1 MAGVYIFIGPP
12 GAGKGTMGDI
22 FCEKTGVVHIS
33 TGQLL
38 RDEMTNGTELGK
50 KVKDIIA
57 AGALVSD
64 EIVAEMVK
72 NRLAK
77 QDILEHGCLLDGFPR
92 TVAQADMLDKIIA
105 ESPLKMAGV
114 LLIEADNEMLMG
126 RLTSRRM
133 CSNKACGAI
142 YNIYAVPPKVEG
154 KCDRCGAD
162 LYQRSD
168 DTEKTVADRLRIYDE
183 QTAPVADFYRQGG
196 RLVTVQNAGGSIEEN
211 YARLAQALGI

>member
-105 ESPLKMAGV
+105 DSPLSMAGV

-142 YNIYAVPPKVEG
+142 YNVISLPPKKEG
-154 KCDRCGAD
+154 ICDKCGAP
-162 LYQRSD
+162 LIQRSD
-168 DTEKTVADRLRIYDE
+168 DSEETAKQRLNVYE
-183 QTAPVADFYRQGG
+183 AQTAPLIGYYEAKGV
-196 RLVTVQNAGGSIEEN
+196 LVRTRSTNSSLEEN
-211 YARLAQALGI
+211 YSRLEKALNL

>member
-1 MAGVYIFIGPP
+1 
-12 GAGKGTMGDI
+12 MGDI

-92 TVAQADMLDKIIA
+92 TVAQAEFLRNTQ
-105 ESPLKMAGV
+105 V
-114 LLIEADNEMLMG
+114 
-126 RLTSRRM
+126 
-133 CSNKACGAI
+133 
-142 YNIYAVPPKVEG
+142 
-154 KCDRCGAD
+154 
-162 LYQRSD
+162 
-168 DTEKTVADRLRIYDE
+168 VADGQDTSCRLD
-183 QTAPVADFYRQGG
+183 
-196 RLVTVQNAGGSIEEN
+196 
-211 YARLAQALGI
+211 ALL